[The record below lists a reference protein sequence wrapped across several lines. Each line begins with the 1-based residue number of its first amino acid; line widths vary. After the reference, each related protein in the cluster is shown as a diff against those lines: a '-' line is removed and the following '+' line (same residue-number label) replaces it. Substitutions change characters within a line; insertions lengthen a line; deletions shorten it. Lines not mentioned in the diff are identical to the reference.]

1 MGSTRYRCQREEG
14 PQGCAYRLPS
24 NRGKEGVLGTP
35 LTDVT
40 LDRMELATVRI
51 DAVAESP
58 GARLWRH
65 IWGALLRESGF

>member
-1 MGSTRYRCQREEG
+1 
-14 PQGCAYRLPS
+14 
-24 NRGKEGVLGTP
+24 
-35 LTDVT
+35 
-40 LDRMELATVRI
+40 MELATVRI